1 MAKTKTTSL
10 TEGDIRKQI
19 FNFGWPV
26 FVSSV
31 FNELYNVTNSLIVG
45 NYVSLKALSAVSAC
59 AWICNIFS
67 HAFYGVG
74 MGTGIIVA
82 RYYGAKDEKNLTKT
96 LDSAIIFA
104 VVFGLGST
112 ILSELFLPTLM
123 RWCNIS
129 PDLFDLAESYLRI
142 YMLGHTAVLTYQVCM
157 FILRSFGDT
166 KHQLYYSII
175 SSLVNLFLGMILVR
189 VFNLSVIGTAIA
201 TLVAQIVLDVLAL
214 RLMMNYDVVNI
225 DLKNLDFSFDIVKQ
239 ICSLGIPASLQN
251 MLIALSS
258 MMVQSYVNTF
268 SNEVIAGIGVAEK
281 IINWSMMP
289 THSFSSAT
297 VSLVAQNLGAKKY
310 DRVQESIKQCLTL
323 STICN
328 LFAMSVIW
336 LLAPWLV
343 GRFNSSSAVIGYGTD
358 MIRIAIFG
366 AFFLNL
372 SHICNAACRAAGNVK
387 VPMMIAVFSQVL
399 CKYFFVFIGLKLYYD
414 VHVLYL
420 GSAFGYTM
428 AGILAYLYF
437 FKGKWS
443 LENGLRPS

>member
-1 MAKTKTTSL
+1 MAKAKTVSL

-59 AWICNIFS
+59 AWICNIFNY
-67 HAFYGVG
+67 AFYGVG

-82 RYYGAKDEKNLTKT
+82 RYYGAKDEQNLTKT
-96 LDSAIIFA
+96 LETAIIFSM
-104 VVFGLGST
+104 VLGIGST
-112 ILSELFLPTLM
+112 VLSEIFLPTLM

-129 PDLFDLAESYLRI
+129 ADLYDLAASYLRV
-142 YMLGHTAVLTYQVCM
+142 YLLGHTAVLTYQVCM

-166 KHQLYYSII
+166 KHQLYYSVV

-189 VFNLSVIGTAIA
+189 VFNLSVVGTAIA
-201 TLVAQIVLDVLAL
+201 TLVAQIVLDILAL
-214 RLMMNYDVVNI
+214 RLMSNYEAVKI
-225 DLKNLDFSFDIVKQ
+225 DLRTPDFSFDIVKE
-239 ICSLGIPASLQN
+239 ICTLGIPASIQN
-251 MLIALSS
+251 MLIGISS

-268 SNEVIAGIGVAEK
+268 SNEVIAGIGVGEK
-281 IINWSMMP
+281 IVNWAQMP

-297 VSLVAQNLGAKKY
+297 VSLVAQNMGAKKY
-310 DRVQESIKQCLTL
+310 DRVQKSIKECLLL
-323 STICN
+323 STIFN
-328 LFAMSVIW
+328 VLTIIVIYIN
-336 LLAPWLV
+336 ATWLV
-343 GRFNSSSAVIGYGTD
+343 SRFNSDFAVIGYGTE
-358 MIRIAIFG
+358 MIRTAIF
-366 AFFLNL
+366 AMFFLNI

-387 VPMMIAVFSQVL
+387 IPMLIAVFSQVI
-399 CKYFFVFIGLKLYYD
+399 CKYLFVYIGLKIKYD

-420 GSAFGYTM
+420 GSAFGFTM

-437 FKGKWS
+437 FKGNWT
-443 LENGLRPS
+443 LENGLRAK